1 MAENEPIAVVDT
13 DVVSI
18 IYNRDNRAPY
28 YEKELTGHR
37 LAVSFQTLEEI
48 RCGMFQAGW
57 GDRRRGEME
66 RYLEQYGI
74 VWPDPRTA
82 TASARLRADCRAAGR
97 EIKSADAWIAAAALT
112 LGCPL
117 ASDDNDFVGIPGIEP
132 GLVLIRRPR

>member
-48 RCGMFQAGW
+48 RYGMFQAGW

-66 RYLEQYGI
+66 RYLNSTGSCGRI
-74 VWPDPRTA
+74 RAPPRHRPACGRTA
-82 TASARLRADCRAAGR
+82 GLRAAR
-97 EIKSADAWIAAAALT
+97 
-112 LGCPL
+112 
-117 ASDDNDFVGIPGIEP
+117 
-132 GLVLIRRPR
+132 